1 MTNTKTDGLY
11 TMKRWVRTSDARR
24 DHRRANEI
32 GRSPGCNPGS
42 RTKYRINVG
51 DLGRTL
57 AIEQDFLVLTDVNGG
72 ALIVKQ

>member
-11 TMKRWVRTSDARR
+11 TMKRWVRISDARR

-32 GRSPGCNPGS
+32 GRSPGCNPDI

-57 AIEQDFLVLTDVNGG
+57 AIDQELLVLTNVNGG
-72 ALIVKQ
+72 AL